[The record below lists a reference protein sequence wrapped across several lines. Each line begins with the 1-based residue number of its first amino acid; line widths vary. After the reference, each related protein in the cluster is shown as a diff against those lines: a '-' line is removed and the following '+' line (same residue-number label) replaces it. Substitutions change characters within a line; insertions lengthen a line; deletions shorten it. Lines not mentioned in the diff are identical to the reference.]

1 MAERLRRATI
11 LLLAMLGPS
20 PAAAVTVE
28 IYNPV
33 GAVSVKVSLAARL
46 RVQATGATRTVTRE
60 DTKITR
66 TKDLIVIHCDPADKE
81 PMDLSVVVP
90 LGFAVDVTTLGGD
103 IELEGL
109 IREAWIKT
117 QTGSIRLSVPWDAI
131 RLQLDAER
139 RPKTIELPRSPRFS
153 SGKLRVSEERT
164 IWRLRDRLPVRQV
177 TYGRIRVRADRPG
190 RVRLENQPIPA
201 DSPIKMPWQAPE
213 AVDRILRKGRRPAPA
228 AESVPAA
235 SAPSGRVPSG
245 RVSSA
250 RAEISPREEGATV
263 FRSGV
268 RMVNLLVAVV
278 DAGGH
283 PVTDLSPEDFEVV
296 EDGEPQQVEFAGSED
311 MPFNLAIRLDLS
323 GSTRPDRAAMIA
335 ASKRFVE
342 MAGDQDRVAIYA
354 LAGDVFHVVAPLTS
368 DRAGLI
374 ATLSKIPGVSGGSP
388 LYDAIALA
396 YAEELH
402 DREGERNALVI
413 ISDGIDNR
421 LSGQADAPSRLKFRR
436 LLKAAGQM
444 NALLYPVFLLSG
456 ERFGRGWSRK
466 ARKRMQQLADASHG
480 RVFEALSIQD
490 LEPVYPLLAS
500 ELRGIYSVAYYPS
513 NQDFRGRWRKVQ
525 VKVHRPGATPRTRK
539 GYFAR

>member
-1 MAERLRRATI
+1 
-11 LLLAMLGPS
+11 
-20 PAAAVTVE
+20 
-28 IYNPV
+28 
-33 GAVSVKVSLAARL
+33 
-46 RVQATGATRTVTRE
+46 
-60 DTKITR
+60 
-66 TKDLIVIHCDPADKE
+66 
-81 PMDLSVVVP
+81 
-90 LGFAVDVTTLGGD
+90 
-103 IELEGL
+103 
-109 IREAWIKT
+109 
-117 QTGSIRLSVPWDAI
+117 
-131 RLQLDAER
+131 
-139 RPKTIELPRSPRFS
+139 
-153 SGKLRVSEERT
+153 
-164 IWRLRDRLPVRQV
+164 
-177 TYGRIRVRADRPG
+177 
-190 RVRLENQPIPA
+190 
-201 DSPIKMPWQAPE
+201 MPWQAPE
-213 AVDRILRKGRRPAPA
+213 AVDRILQKSRRPAPA
-228 AESVPAA
+228 AKSVPGGP
-235 SAPSGRVPSG
+235 APSVRVPSAG
-245 RVSSA
+245 T
-250 RAEISPREEGATV
+250 EISPREEGATV

-278 DAGGH
+278 DAGGP
-283 PVTDLSPEDFEVV
+283 PVTDLSPEDFAIV

-311 MPFNLAIRLDLS
+311 LPFNLAILLDLS

-354 LAGDVFHVVAPLTS
+354 LAGDLFHVVAPLTS
-368 DRAGLI
+368 DRASLI

-402 DREGERNALVI
+402 DREGEKNALVI

-456 ERFGRGWSRK
+456 ERFGRGWSKK

-480 RVFEALSIQD
+480 RVFEARSIQD

-500 ELRGIYSVAYYPS
+500 ELRAIYSVAYYPS

-525 VKVHRPGATPRTRK
+525 VKVRRPGATPRTRK

>member
-20 PAAAVTVE
+20 RAAAVTVE

-46 RVQATGATRTVTRE
+46 RVQATGAHRTVTRE

-66 TKDLIVIHCDPADKE
+66 TRDLIVIHCDPADKE

-90 LGFAVDVTTLGGD
+90 LGFSVDVTTLGGD
-103 IELEGL
+103 IEIEGL

-131 RLQLDAER
+131 RLQLDAEQ
-139 RPKTIELPRSPRFS
+139 RPKIIELPRSPRFS

-177 TYGRIRVRADRPG
+177 TYGRIRVRADGPG

-213 AVDRILRKGRRPAPA
+213 AVDRILQKSRRPAPA
-228 AESVPAA
+228 AKSVPAA
-235 SAPSGRVPSG
+235 PAPSVRVPSAG
-245 RVSSA
+245 T
-250 RAEISPREEGATV
+250 EISPRGEGATV

-283 PVTDLSPEDFEVV
+283 PVTDLSPEDFAIV

-311 MPFNLAIRLDLS
+311 LPFNLAILLDLS
-323 GSTRPDRAAMIA
+323 GSNRLDRTAMIA

-354 LAGDVFHVVAPLTS
+354 LAGDLFHVVAPLTS
-368 DRAGLI
+368 DRASLI

-413 ISDGIDNR
+413 VSDGIDDR
-421 LSGQADAPSRLKFRR
+421 LSPLADAPSRLKFRR

-444 NALLYPVFLLSG
+444 NALLYSVFLRSG
-456 ERFGRGWSRK
+456 ERFGQGWSKK
-466 ARKRMQQLADASHG
+466 ARKQMQQLAGASHG
-480 RVFEALSIQD
+480 RVFEARSIQD

-525 VKVHRPGATPRTRK
+525 VKVRRPGATPRTRK